1 MTMKI
6 TPLDIQHKVLETQWR
21 GYHKTQV
28 DQFLEEI
35 AESVEELTK
44 ENLVMKQQLSGK
56 DEEINQLKRAES
68 TLTSTLIST
77 QSFVDQLKRGAQRD
91 ADLIVKE
98 AELKAEEILSQS
110 RAELVEMRR
119 TISSLRQ
126 QRALVLDRLRS
137 TLNSFHRLVEVEEQV
152 DADPNSSFE
161 ESEESAESDIAQLN
175 EQPTAHR
182 EAG

>member
-1 MTMKI
+1 MMRI
-6 TPLDIQHKVLETQWR
+6 TPLDIQHKVFDTQWR
-21 GYHKTQV
+21 GYNKVQV

-35 AESVEELTK
+35 AESVEEIAK
-44 ENLVMKQQLSGK
+44 ENLVLKEKLSGK
-56 DEEINQLKRAES
+56 DDELGQLKRAES

-91 ADLIVKE
+91 ADLVVKE
-98 AELKAEEILSQS
+98 AELKAEEILAQS

-119 TISSLRQ
+119 TISGLRQ

-137 TLNSFHRLVEVEEQV
+137 TLDSFHRLVEVEEE
-152 DADPNSSFE
+152 PNVAFDSSLE
-161 ESEESAESDIAQLN
+161 EDEQSLQSEGPQLN
-175 EQPTAHR
+175 IEHASHR

>member
-1 MTMKI
+1 MMKI
-6 TPLDIQHKVLETQWR
+6 TPLDIQHKVLDRQWR
-21 GYHKTQV
+21 GYDKTQV

-35 AESVEELTK
+35 AETVEELTK
-44 ENLVMKQQLSGK
+44 ENMVLKEKLTGK
-56 DEEINQLKRAES
+56 DEELKQLKRAES

-91 ADLIVKE
+91 SDLIVKE

-110 RAELVEMRR
+110 RAELVDMRR
-119 TISSLRQ
+119 TISGLRQ

-137 TLNSFHRLVEVEEQV
+137 TLSSFHRLIEVEEQPDISLDSSLEV
-152 DADPNSSFE
+152 QQESPNL
-161 ESEESAESDIAQLN
+161 ESPQLN
-175 EQPTAHR
+175 GEAASH

>member
-1 MTMKI
+1 MKI
-6 TPLDIQHKVLETQWR
+6 TPLDIQHKVLDTQWR

-35 AESVEELTK
+35 SESVEELTK
-44 ENLVMKQQLSGK
+44 DNFVLKEKVSGK
-56 DEEINQLKRAES
+56 DEELKQLRRAES

-119 TISSLRQ
+119 TISGLRE
-126 QRALVLDRLRS
+126 QRALVLDRFRS
-137 TLNSFHRLVEVEEQV
+137 TLSSFHRLVEVEEQPDNSLDALFKEAQETSDV
-152 DADPNSSFE
+152 DVPE
-161 ESEESAESDIAQLN
+161 LN
-175 EQPTAHR
+175 IEPASHR

>member
-1 MTMKI
+1 MKI
-6 TPLDIQHKVLETQWR
+6 TPLDIQHKVLDTQWR

-35 AESVEELTK
+35 AESLEELTK
-44 ENLVMKQQLSGK
+44 ENLVLKEKLTGK
-56 DEEINQLKRAES
+56 DEELKQLKRAES

-91 ADLIVKE
+91 ADLVVKE

-110 RAELVEMRR
+110 RTELVDMRR
-119 TISSLRQ
+119 MISALRQ

-137 TLNSFHRLVEVEEQV
+137 TLSSFHRLVEVEEQP
-152 DADPNSSFE
+152 DPALDSPFE
-161 ESEESAESDIAQLN
+161 EPQESPEPEAPQLN
-175 EQPTAHR
+175 IEPASHR

>member
-1 MTMKI
+1 MKI
-6 TPLDIQHKVLETQWR
+6 TPLDIQHKVLDTQWR

-44 ENLVMKQQLSGK
+44 ENLVLKEKLSAK
-56 DEEINQLKRAES
+56 DDELAQLKRGES

-91 ADLIVKE
+91 ADLVVKE

-119 TISSLRQ
+119 TISGLRQ

-137 TLNSFHRLVEVEEQV
+137 TLSSFHRLVEVERQP
-152 DADPNSSFE
+152 DPVLDSSYPEAE
-161 ESEESAESDIAQLN
+161 EPQDLEGPQLN
-175 EQPTAHR
+175 IEPASHR

>member
-1 MTMKI
+1 MKI
-6 TPLDIQHKVLETQWR
+6 TPLDIQHKVLDTQWR

-35 AESVEELTK
+35 SESVEELTK
-44 ENLVMKQQLSGK
+44 ENLVFKEKLSGK
-56 DEEINQLKRAES
+56 DEELKQLRRGES
-68 TLTSTLIST
+68 TLISTLIST

-119 TISSLRQ
+119 TISGLRQ
-126 QRALVLDRLRS
+126 QRALVLDRLRATLS
-137 TLNSFHRLVEVEEQV
+137 TFHRLVEVEDQPDNSLDSLFKEAQESP
-152 DADPNSSFE
+152 DPDVS
-161 ESEESAESDIAQLN
+161 QLN
-175 EQPTAHR
+175 IEPASHR

>member
-1 MTMKI
+1 MKI
-6 TPLDIQHKVLETQWR
+6 TPLDIQHKVLDTQWR

-44 ENLVMKQQLSGK
+44 ENLVLKQKLSGK
-56 DEEINQLKRAES
+56 DGELDQLKRAES

-91 ADLIVKE
+91 ADLVVKE

-110 RAELVEMRR
+110 RAELVDMRR
-119 TISSLRQ
+119 TISGLRQ

-137 TLNSFHRLVEVEEQV
+137 TLSSFHRLVEVEEEP
-152 DADPNSSFE
+152 DALLDSSFQE
-161 ESEESAESDIAQLN
+161 PEQSSESESPQLN
-175 EQPTAHR
+175 IQPASHR

>member
-1 MTMKI
+1 MRI
-6 TPLDIQHKVLETQWR
+6 TPLDIQHKVLDTQWR

-44 ENLVMKQQLSGK
+44 ENLVLKEKLSGK
-56 DEEINQLKRAES
+56 DEELSQLKRAES

-91 ADLIVKE
+91 ADLVVKE

-119 TISSLRQ
+119 TISGLRQ

-137 TLNSFHRLVEVEEQV
+137 TLSSFHRLVEVEEEP
-152 DADPNSSFE
+152 DASLDSSFDDLE
-161 ESEESAESDIAQLN
+161 ESPKLEGPQLDIEPAS
-175 EQPTAHR
+175 HR

>member
-1 MTMKI
+1 MKI
-6 TPLDIQHKVLETQWR
+6 TPLDIQHKVLEKEWR
-21 GYHKTQV
+21 GYHKIQV

-35 AESVEELTK
+35 AETVEELTK
-44 ENLVMKQQLSGK
+44 ENLVLKEKLSAK
-56 DEEINQLKRAES
+56 DEELGQLKRAES

-91 ADLIVKE
+91 ADLVVKE

-119 TISSLRQ
+119 TISGLRQ

-137 TLNSFHRLVEVEEQV
+137 TLNSFHRLVDVEEQP
-152 DADPNSSFE
+152 DANLDSSYE
-161 ESEESAESDIAQLN
+161 ELKESSEPEAPQLN
-175 EQPTAHR
+175 IEPTSHR

>member
-1 MTMKI
+1 MKI
-6 TPLDIQHKVLETQWR
+6 TPLDIQHKVFDTQWR
-21 GYHKTQV
+21 GYNKLQV

-44 ENLVMKQQLSGK
+44 QNLILKEKLNGK
-56 DEEINQLKRAES
+56 DEELSQLKRAES

-91 ADLIVKE
+91 ADLVVKE
-98 AELKAEEILSQS
+98 AELKAEEILAQS
-110 RAELVEMRR
+110 RTEHVELRR
-119 TISSLRQ
+119 IISELGR

-137 TLNSFHRLVEVEEQV
+137 TLSAFHRLVEIEEQI
-152 DADPNSSFE
+152 DPSFPE
-161 ESEESAESDIAQLN
+161 PRDVGNPEFSPDPA
-175 EQPTAHR
+175 AHR

>member
-1 MTMKI
+1 MKI
-6 TPLDIQHKVLETQWR
+6 TPLDIQHKVLDTQWR
-21 GYHKTQV
+21 GYHKIQV

-44 ENLVMKQQLSGK
+44 ENLVLKEKLSGK
-56 DEEINQLKRAES
+56 DDELAQLKRAES

-77 QSFVDQLKRGAQRD
+77 QSFVDQLKRGAERD
-91 ADLIVKE
+91 SELIVKE

-119 TISSLRQ
+119 TISGLRQ

-137 TLNSFHRLVEVEEQV
+137 TLSSFHRLVEVEEQP
-152 DADPNSSFE
+152 DTSLDSAFE
-161 ESEESAESDIAQLN
+161 EPQESPESETPPLN
-175 EQPTAHR
+175 VEPASHR

>member
-1 MTMKI
+1 MKI
-6 TPLDIQHKVLETQWR
+6 TPLDIQHKVFDTQWR
-21 GYHKTQV
+21 GYNKLQV

-44 ENLVMKQQLSGK
+44 QNLILKEKLNGK
-56 DEEINQLKRAES
+56 DEELSQLKRAES

-91 ADLIVKE
+91 ADLVVKE
-98 AELKAEEILSQS
+98 AELKAEEILAQS
-110 RAELVEMRR
+110 RTEHVELRR
-119 TISSLRQ
+119 IISELGR

-137 TLNSFHRLVEVEEQV
+137 TLSAFHRLVEIEEQI
-152 DADPNSSFE
+152 DPSFQE
-161 ESEESAESDIAQLN
+161 PRDVGNPEFSPDPA
-175 EQPTAHR
+175 AHR

>member
-1 MTMKI
+1 MMKI
-6 TPLDIQHKVLETQWR
+6 TPLDIQHKVLDRQWR
-21 GYHKTQV
+21 GYDKTQV

-35 AESVEELTK
+35 AETVEELTK
-44 ENLVMKQQLSGK
+44 DNMLLKEKLTGK
-56 DEEINQLKRAES
+56 DEELKQLKRAES

-91 ADLIVKE
+91 SDLLVKE

-110 RAELVEMRR
+110 RAELVDMRR
-119 TISSLRQ
+119 TISGLRQ

-137 TLNSFHRLVEVEEQV
+137 TLSSFHRLIEVEEQPDISLDSSLEV
-152 DADPNSSFE
+152 QQESPNM
-161 ESEESAESDIAQLN
+161 ESPQLN
-175 EQPTAHR
+175 GEAASH

>member
-1 MTMKI
+1 MRI
-6 TPLDIQHKVLETQWR
+6 TPLDIQHKVLDTQWR
-21 GYHKTQV
+21 GYHKPQV

-44 ENLVMKQQLSGK
+44 ENLVLKEKLTAK
-56 DEEINQLKRAES
+56 DEELNQLKRAES

-98 AELKAEEILSQS
+98 AELKAEEVLSQS

-119 TISSLRQ
+119 TISGLRQ

-137 TLNSFHRLVEVEEQV
+137 TLSSFHRLVEEEEQPDPSV
-152 DADPNSSFE
+152 DGSLEDLEDSQPE
-161 ESEESAESDIAQLN
+161 VAQLHP
-175 EQPTAHR
+175 EPTPHR

>member
-1 MTMKI
+1 MKI
-6 TPLDIQHKVLETQWR
+6 TPLDIQHKVFDSGFR
-21 GYHKTQV
+21 GYEKKQV

-35 AESVEELTK
+35 AESVEELSK
-44 ENLVMKQQLSGK
+44 ENLVLKEKLSGK
-56 DEEINQLKRAES
+56 DEELSQLRRAES

-98 AELKAEEILSQS
+98 AELKAEEILAQS
-110 RAELVEMRR
+110 RSELVEMRR
-119 TISSLRQ
+119 MISDLRR

-137 TLNSFHRLVEVEEQV
+137 TLSSFHRLIEVEAVSESPFDENGEGHL
-152 DADPNSSFE
+152 DAEPAS
-161 ESEESAESDIAQLN
+161 
-175 EQPTAHR
+175 HR

>member
-1 MTMKI
+1 MKI
-6 TPLDIQHKVLETQWR
+6 TPLDIQHKVFDTQWR
-21 GYHKTQV
+21 GYNKLQV

-44 ENLVMKQQLSGK
+44 QNLILKEKLNGK
-56 DEEINQLKRAES
+56 DEELSQLKRAES

-91 ADLIVKE
+91 ADLVVKE
-98 AELKAEEILSQS
+98 AELKAEEILAQS
-110 RAELVEMRR
+110 RTEHVELRR
-119 TISSLRQ
+119 IISDLGR

-137 TLNSFHRLVEVEEQV
+137 TLSAFHRLVEIEEQI
-152 DADPNSSFE
+152 DPSFQE
-161 ESEESAESDIAQLN
+161 PRDVGNPEFSPDPA
-175 EQPTAHR
+175 AHR

>member
-1 MTMKI
+1 MKI

-21 GYHKTQV
+21 GYHKAQV

-44 ENLVMKQQLSGK
+44 ENLVMREKLSSK
-56 DEEINQLKRAES
+56 DEELGQLKRAES

-110 RAELVEMRR
+110 RTELVEMRR
-119 TISSLRQ
+119 TISGLRQ

-137 TLNSFHRLVEVEEQV
+137 TLSSFRRLVEVEEQPDPSY
-152 DADPNSSFE
+152 DASFE
-161 ESEESAESDIAQLN
+161 EGQDLPEPEAHELN
-175 EQPTAHR
+175 VEPTLHR

>member
-1 MTMKI
+1 MKI
-6 TPLDIQHKVLETQWR
+6 TPLDIQHKVLDRQWR

-35 AESVEELTK
+35 AESVEELAK
-44 ENLVMKQQLSGK
+44 ETLVLKEKLSGK
-56 DEEINQLKRAES
+56 DEELGQLKRAES

-91 ADLIVKE
+91 ADLVVKE

-110 RAELVEMRR
+110 RAELVDMRR
-119 TISSLRQ
+119 TISGLRQ

-137 TLNSFHRLVEVEEQV
+137 TLSSFHRLVEVEEEP
-152 DADPNSSFE
+152 DAVLDSSFE
-161 ESEESAESDIAQLN
+161 EPEESSESEGPQLN
-175 EQPTAHR
+175 IQPASHR

>member
-1 MTMKI
+1 MKI
-6 TPLDIQHKVLETQWR
+6 TPLDIQHKVFDTQWR
-21 GYHKTQV
+21 GYNKPQV

-44 ENLVMKQQLSGK
+44 DNLVMREKLSGK
-56 DEEINQLKRAES
+56 DEELSQLKRAET

-98 AELKAEEILSQS
+98 AELKAEEILAQS
-110 RAELVEMRR
+110 RSELVEMRR
-119 TISSLRQ
+119 IISTLKQ
-126 QRALVLDRLRS
+126 QRALVLDRLKL
-137 TLNSFHRLVEVEEQV
+137 TLSSFYRLVEIEEQPE
-152 DADPNSSFE
+152 ASLEHGS
-161 ESEESAESDIAQLN
+161 ESEITSEAAS
-175 EQPTAHR
+175 HR

>member
-1 MTMKI
+1 MKI
-6 TPLDIQHKVLETQWR
+6 TPLDIQHKVFETTFR
-21 GYHKTQV
+21 GYDKKQV

-44 ENLVMKQQLSGK
+44 ENLVLKEKLSGK
-56 DEEINQLKRAES
+56 DDELHQLRRAES

-98 AELKAEEILSQS
+98 AELKAEEILAQS
-110 RAELVEMRR
+110 RADLVEIRR
-119 TISSLRQ
+119 TISDLRR
-126 QRALVLDRLRS
+126 QRALVLERLRA
-137 TLNSFHRLVEVEEQV
+137 TLSSFHRLLEVEDHPEPSIEEAEV
-152 DADPNSSFE
+152 SGL
-161 ESEESAESDIAQLN
+161 ESEPAS
-175 EQPTAHR
+175 HR